1 MSSKIRN
8 CVRDLEKNKNV
19 KELLPEYVKQ
29 YMWLNSKYARV
40 KMMMEYYLFYEMVS
54 EGMNPYIASVKDTAD
69 KLYEMVDAFFER
81 KPSEEERRGFAAELL
96 NLRQGVVD
104 RMQVITAYVDRFVV
118 YEYILNR
125 VQYRFEDLELLPE
138 DSVFAQ
144 ELVKF
149 IFSTQDNVTI
159 NDNIRFVIGQLPMRM
174 TRGKYFELIRNSI
187 SVYKGSDKSSL
198 DGFIYMFRTNAML
211 YQDENMEKYFTEFIP
226 VLEELASLDYENI
239 DKKAYEIYAE
249 KIRSNAS
256 RLNDISDLYMQLGQ
270 LINEMYTILVTA
282 SYEEKEKE
290 VDTASLV
297 IRGINSLFLQKDSEV
312 WSVKKGAELN
322 TEEEKLY
329 WLGEQFVSVEGKQE
343 KLYEGLNIAGAS
355 LENIAESQKEIIGEM
370 GLSEAFTILKDL
382 FLLTSNSVF
391 ADLGEQ
397 ALEEKVTEQMAK
409 EAADSLIAE
418 CKALFQGKSRML
430 RRAVM
435 ANTLEKI
442 PVFFTSAQEVADYI
456 MSALSSCED
465 EAEKYASKQLLLDVI
480 R

>member
-19 KELLPEYVKQ
+19 KELLPEYIKQ
-29 YMWLNSKYARV
+29 YMQLNSKYARV

-54 EGMNPYIASVKDTAD
+54 EGINPYIASAKDTAD
-69 KLYEMVDAFFER
+69 KLYEIVDAFFEQ
-81 KPSEEERRGFAAELL
+81 KPSKEERGAFAAELL
-96 NLRQGVVD
+96 KLRQGVVD
-104 RMQVITAYVDRFVV
+104 RMQVITAYVDQFVV

-174 TRGKYFELIRNSI
+174 TRGKYFELIKNSI

-211 YQDENMEKYFTEFIP
+211 YRDENMEKYFTEFIP

-239 DKKAYEIYAE
+239 DKKTYDIYAE
-249 KIRSNAS
+249 KIRINAS

-270 LINEMYTILVTA
+270 LINEMYTIFVTA
-282 SYEEKEKE
+282 SYEEEEKE
-290 VDTASLV
+290 MDTANLV
-297 IRGINSLFLQKDSEV
+297 VRGINSLFLQKDSEV
-312 WSVKKGAELN
+312 WNDKKGAELN

-329 WLGEQFVSVEGKQE
+329 WLGEQFVSIEGKQE
-343 KLYEGLNIAGAS
+343 KLYEGLNIAGAA
-355 LENIAESQKEIIGEM
+355 LESIAESQKEVIDEL

-397 ALEEKVTEQMAK
+397 ALEEKVTEQIAE

-435 ANTLEKI
+435 ANTLEKM
-442 PVFFTSAQEVADYI
+442 PVFFTDRKSV
-456 MSALSSCED
+456 
-465 EAEKYASKQLLLDVI
+465 V
-480 R
+480 